1 MTEMPKLH
9 EMGMDRQTFMKRHTQ
24 GETPEDAELKFAT
37 VDHNGNGRISKV
49 EYERFRDRNEL

>member
-1 MTEMPKLH
+1 MPKLH